1 MSVRKRMYKNGEFR
15 YILDFY
21 DQLGIRHR
29 ETLPE
34 GTTQASAKATLRKYE
49 NQVCKKVFIP
59 ESSNKLFEQ
68 VAADWLEYKKPNVRA
83 SSWSVLDG
91 HIRNHLSDFAGMSIA
106 RITTKRLEKWITE
119 KRDAGMHILTLRKI
133 LTNLGQIFSYA
144 SRHKYIEIN
153 PMLSLE
159 RLRAQGD
166 ADITP
171 EMKVLNH
178 EQIRALLATVTAKPK
193 YHCLFMLAIFSGAR
207 QGELLGL
214 KWPDIL
220 WETNQIS
227 ISRTFNHQAFY
238 DTKTASSIR
247 KIDLGAEMMLELKK
261 WRLAC
266 PPNNLD
272 LVFPDDDGN
281 PTHTSKMLRL
291 HFSPALKEAG
301 IDQVRF
307 HDLRHTYASLK
318 IDQGANIK
326 YIQKQMGHKKATT
339 TLDIYSHLL
348 EESNP
353 TSAQELENAVL
364 GK

>member
-1 MSVRKRMYKNGEFR
+1 MYKNGEFR

-34 GTTQASAKATLRKYE
+34 GTTQAKAKEKLRHYE
-49 NQVCKKVFIP
+49 NQVCKKVFVP

-68 VAADWLEYKKPNVRA
+68 IASDWLAYKKPNVRA

-91 HIRNHLSDFAGMSIA
+91 HIRNHLSEFAGMAIS
-106 RITTKRLEKWITE
+106 RITTKRIEKWIAE
-119 KRDAGMHILTLRKI
+119 KRSAGTHILTLRKI

-144 SRHKYIEIN
+144 SRHKYIEVN

-166 ADITP
+166 SDTP

-193 YHCLFMLAIFSGAR
+193 YHALFMLAIFSGAR

-214 KWPDIL
+214 KWSDIL

-227 ISRTFNHQAFY
+227 ICRSFNNRAFY
-238 DTKTASSIR
+238 DTKTAASVR
-247 KIDLGAEMMLELKK
+247 RIDLGAEVMLELKK
-261 WRLAC
+261 WRIAC

-272 LVFPDDDGN
+272 LVFPNADGN
-281 PTHTSKMLRL
+281 PMEHRNMKNR
-291 HFSPALKEAG
+291 HFFPALKEAG

-326 YIQKQMGHKKATT
+326 YLSFRKIF
-339 TLDIYSHLL
+339 LDF
-348 EESNP
+348 
-353 TSAQELENAVL
+353 
-364 GK
+364 

>member
-1 MSVRKRMYKNGEFR
+1 MSVRKRVYKNGEFR

-34 GTTQASAKATLRKYE
+34 GTTQAKAKEKLRHYE

-59 ESSNKLFEQ
+59 KSSNKLFEQ

-91 HIRNHLSDFAGMSIA
+91 HIRNHLSEFAGMSIA

-133 LTNLGQIFSYA
+133 LLTLGQIFFYA
-144 SRHKYIEIN
+144 SRHKYIEVN

-166 ADITP
+166 SDVTP

-178 EQIRALLATVTAKPK
+178 EQIRALLATVTGKPK
-193 YHCLFMLAIFSGAR
+193 YHALFMLAIFSGAR

-214 KWPDIL
+214 KWSDVL

-227 ISRTFNHQAFY
+227 ISRTFNNQAFY
-238 DTKTASSIR
+238 DAKTAASVR
-247 KIDLGAEMMLELKK
+247 KIDLGAEVMLELKK
-261 WRLAC
+261 WRIAC

-272 LVFPDDDGN
+272 LVFPNARGN
-281 PTHTSKMLRL
+281 PMNHNNMVDR
-291 HFSPALKEAG
+291 HFIPALKRAG

-339 TLDIYSHLL
+339 TLDTYSHLL

-353 TSAQELENAVL
+353 LSAQELENIIL